1 MTMRLDSRVPVLQQL
16 LPYMAALL
24 LGCAQAS
31 SSEAQDPAPRASST
45 ANSSAA
51 AFAYELGVTSES
63 GDQVTWIRP
72 GRDTLTLGRVVPVG
86 VMPADIDGPHNI
98 TMAPDGR
105 SYYVSIAHGAPYG
118 TLWRIDAET
127 DTVIGRAQLEYYPT
141 TISVTPD
148 GELAFV
154 ANSDF
159 FGDRPRVN
167 PVSIVHTPT
176 MQKIADIPACDM
188 PHGVRTNHAG
198 SRVIVTC
205 MHSDELVEFD
215 VSTFAIARRVST
227 GSGMAMTPAG
237 GHEVH
242 APDQGSAVSQSA
254 ACAPTYVSISPD
266 DRTLYVACNTGNTL
280 QVWDAVTLEKKGEVA
295 VGKGAYNVEVSPDGS
310 LVLVTNKKDKS
321 ASLVDAN
328 SLKVIATIPTT
339 KGVVHGI
346 AWSPD
351 GKYAYISAE
360 SVGADPGSVD
370 MVDIDVRK
378 VVATYPVAAQPTGIT
393 LRNLR

>member
-1 MTMRLDSRVPVLQQL
+1 
-16 LPYMAALL
+16 MAAALA
-24 LGCAQAS
+24 GCAPASTSQAQTAQQGPSLVS
-31 SSEAQDPAPRASST
+31 SPGGEFS
-45 ANSSAA
+45 
-51 AFAYELGVTSES
+51 YELGVTSES

-72 GRDTLTLGRVVPVG
+72 GAGALQLDRVVPMG

-98 TMAPDGR
+98 TMAPDGK

-118 TLWRIDAET
+118 TLWRMDAEA

-167 PVSIVHTPT
+167 PVSIVHTST

-188 PHGVRTNHAG
+188 PHGVRVNHAG

-215 VSTFAIARRVST
+215 VSTFSITRRVST
-227 GSGMAMTPAG
+227 GPGMAMTPAG
-237 GHEVH
+237 GHAAH
-242 APDQGSAVSQSA
+242 APAQASAASQGA

-280 QVWDAVTLEKKGEVA
+280 QAWDAVTLEKKGEVA
-295 VGKGAYNVEVSPDGS
+295 VGKGAYNVEVSPDGG

-321 ASLVDAN
+321 VSLVEAKT
-328 SLKVIATIPTT
+328 LTVLATIPTT

-351 GKYAYISAE
+351 GKFAYISAE

-370 MVDIDVRK
+370 MVDLAARK
-378 VVATYPVAAQPTGIT
+378 VVATYPVPAQPTGIT
-393 LRNLR
+393 LRQLP